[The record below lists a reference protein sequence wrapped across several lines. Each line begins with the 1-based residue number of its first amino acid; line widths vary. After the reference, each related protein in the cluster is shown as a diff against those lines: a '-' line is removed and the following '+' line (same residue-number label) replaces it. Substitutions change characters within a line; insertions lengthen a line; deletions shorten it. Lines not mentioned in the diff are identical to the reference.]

1 MNACAFVARGK
12 KKTEEDLPYMNL
24 EPHILI
30 LTGKT
35 TLGAENEPAV
45 GRLIC
50 LFFSKWGNLRENNLG
65 LLSIDQDCQSAP
77 PLLLAPHK
85 TQGSRDNAACYPTR
99 IN

>member
-1 MNACAFVARGK
+1 MNAWAFVARGK
-12 KKTEEDLPYMNL
+12 KKAEEDLPYMNL

-30 LTGKT
+30 LTGNAT
-35 TLGAENEPAV
+35 PGAENEPAV
-45 GRLIC
+45 GQLVC

-77 PLLLAPHK
+77 PILLAPHK
-85 TQGSRDNAACYPTR
+85 TQGSRDSAARHPTS